1 MEFEWDE
8 AKAARNLAKHGVAFE
23 LVRDFDWSDAI
34 VRLDVR
40 WDYNEFRWRA
50 LHIDSAG
57 TPYVVV
63 FTERRGRYRI
73 ISVRRAHAREVRK
86 WAK

>member
-8 AKAARNLAKHGVAFE
+8 AKAARNLEKHGVAFE
-23 LVRDFDWSDAI
+23 SVLVFDWSGAI

-40 WDYNEFRWRA
+40 WNYGEPRWRA

-73 ISVRRAHAREVRK
+73 ISLRRAHAREVRK